1 MLYCYALGMHNSNMK
16 YRSGNIA
23 DMKWQYSKIKDTCQ
37 EIYWII
43 DYIIIKISKLH
54 SIIIYILFLSSLEQ
68 RQDYGIGN

>member
-1 MLYCYALGMHNSNMK
+1 
-16 YRSGNIA
+16 
-23 DMKWQYSKIKDTCQ
+23 MKWQYSKIKDTCQ